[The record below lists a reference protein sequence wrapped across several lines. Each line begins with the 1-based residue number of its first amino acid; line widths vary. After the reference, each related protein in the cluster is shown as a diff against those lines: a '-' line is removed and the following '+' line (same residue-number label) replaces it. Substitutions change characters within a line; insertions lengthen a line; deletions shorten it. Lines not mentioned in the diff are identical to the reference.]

1 MAETSAEY
9 PVRDGEAHAGPGGLS
24 LRQLECFYA
33 VAETLHFGNAAKR
46 LHLSQPSVSEAVTA
60 LELAV
65 GQPLL
70 LRSTRRVQ
78 LTQFGVEFMQ
88 QTKPA
93 YDSLVTA
100 YYSKLSSSHPAPLRI
115 AHTPE
120 LGRSVFP
127 SLLPRLEAEYF
138 GTSTR
143 EQWLPVML
151 HTNSQLTAVAD
162 GRVDIG
168 ICWQPNI
175 IAGLEKTV
183 LAKCPYVAILRD
195 DDALARQESLTLA
208 DLSGRRIVV
217 ASTVHNKPA
226 SARLRWAMNQA
237 GLLPSA
243 FEEPGEYDEIVFH
256 VAASG
261 SVGVNPATSV
271 LLDSPPGIVFRFLE
285 DPGLYLDICA
295 VTRMRTADDRIHRF
309 TKILGESAADAVC
322 RALESL
328 ETGGHPQ

>member
-1 MAETSAEY
+1 MAETFADD
-9 PVRDGEAHAGPGGLS
+9 PVHGSDVHAGSGGIS

-60 LELAV
+60 LELSL

-93 YDSLVTA
+93 YDSLLAA
-100 YYSKLSSSHPAPLRI
+100 YYSKRFSSQPAPLRI

-127 SLLPRLEAEYF
+127 SLLSRLDSDDSS
-138 GTSTR
+138 TSTR
-143 EQWLPVML
+143 EQWLPVMM
-151 HTNSQLTAVAD
+151 HTNSQLVAVAE

-168 ICWQPNI
+168 ICWQPDVT
-175 IAGLEKTV
+175 AGLEKSV
-183 LAKCPYVAILRD
+183 LAKCPYVAVLRD
-195 DDALARQESLTLA
+195 DDVLAAKESLMLA

-226 SARLRWAMNQA
+226 SATLRWAMNQA
-237 GLLPSA
+237 GLMPSA

-271 LLDSPPGIVFRFLE
+271 LLDSPPGIVFRLLE
-285 DPGLYLDICA
+285 DHGLYLDICA
-295 VTRMRTADDRIHRF
+295 VSRTRTADHRIHRF
-309 TKILGESAADAVC
+309 TNVLGESAADAVC

-328 ETGGHPQ
+328 DTDGPTR